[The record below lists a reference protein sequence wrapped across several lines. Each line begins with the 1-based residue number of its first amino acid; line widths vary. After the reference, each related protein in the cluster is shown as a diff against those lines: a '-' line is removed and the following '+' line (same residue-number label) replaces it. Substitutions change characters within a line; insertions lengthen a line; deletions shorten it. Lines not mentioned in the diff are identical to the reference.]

1 MFGQYSYSENAGR
14 RYTKEELAS
23 FARWEKDPENGGVYF
38 PGRLVKTRKGG
49 HNRLIYERDDGSRG
63 FMLHQTTVIQTT
75 ADGRVILQTGGWA
88 SMTTRRAIMDGA
100 AALECAGA
108 FNQPRKVAEWS
119 ERTYRPQKAGTWAFR
134 NVWGGSR
141 EKAENAALFGHSDGR
156 QLVVPFDNWLSYRR
170 NKDGGV
176 NINSIRR
183 DSSEAI
189 RER

>member
-38 PGRLVKTRKGG
+38 PGRLTQTKKAG
-49 HNRLIYERDDGSRG
+49 HNRLLYTRDDGTRG
-63 FMLHQTTVIQTT
+63 FMLHQTTVAQTT
-75 ADGRVILQTGGWA
+75 ADGRVLIQTGGWA
-88 SMTTRRAIMDGA
+88 SMTTRRAILEGVE
-100 AALECAGA
+100 ALDAAGA
-108 FNQPRKVAEWS
+108 FNRPRKVAEWS

-134 NVWGGSR
+134 NVWGGSSYGT
-141 EKAENAALFGHSDGR
+141 ENAALFGHSDGR
-156 QLVVPFDNWLSYRR
+156 QIIVPFDGWLSYRR

-183 DSSEAI
+183 DSGEAI